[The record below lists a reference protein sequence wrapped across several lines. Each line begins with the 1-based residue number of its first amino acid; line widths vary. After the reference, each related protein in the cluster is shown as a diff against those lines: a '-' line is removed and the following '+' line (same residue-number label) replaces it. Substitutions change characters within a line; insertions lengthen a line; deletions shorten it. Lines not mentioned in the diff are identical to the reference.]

1 MNAWDRFPAHYRAAE
16 CETILSATRNGACVA
31 LLGLSGSGKSNLLG
45 YLAYRHSS
53 AEHPLLLMDCN
64 RLLQHTPW
72 ALLDLIHQALGAS
85 HPLPDSTNRAFESVD
100 EALTARLQ
108 VSATLTLLFD
118 RFEIFAG
125 AEQLAL
131 HNALR
136 ALRDRHKYQ
145 LGYTFAMRRP
155 LPLESELAELVQG
168 HTLWL
173 GALSERDA
181 RWNVQRY
188 GRRHNATWD
197 DDITQALLEIS
208 GGYPSLLK
216 AACEAYAG
224 GAPLHDIE
232 QHPAVQA
239 RIEEFWRDDPPAE
252 FLEASGLA
260 EHPLLARRRGPQVAE
275 ESLTARESL
284 LYDYLQA
291 RANEV
296 CSKDELIRA
305 VWPEDAVYEEG
316 VRDSSLAQ
324 LVRRLRL
331 KVEQDASNPRFIQTV
346 PGRGYL
352 FRVE

>member
-1 MNAWDRFPAHYRAAE
+1 MNAWDRFPTHYRAAE
-16 CETILSATRNGACVA
+16 REVVLGATRGGACVA

-45 YLAYRHSS
+45 FLAHRHSS
-53 AEHPLLLMDCN
+53 DEHPLLLVDCN
-64 RLLQHTPW
+64 RLLQHTSW
-72 ALLDLIHQALGAS
+72 ALLDLINQALGAP
-85 HPLPDSTNRAFESVD
+85 HPLPESTNRAFEIVD
-100 EALTARLQ
+100 LALSECLED
-108 VSATLTLLFD
+108 SATLALLFD
-118 RFEIFAG
+118 RFDIFAG
-125 AEQLAL
+125 AEHFPL

-136 ALRDRHKYQ
+136 ALRDRHKYR
-145 LGYTFAMRRP
+145 LSYTFAMRRP
-155 LPLESELAELVQG
+155 LPLQSELAELVQG

-173 GALSERDA
+173 GALSERDV

-188 GRRHNATWD
+188 ARRHGQSWSD
-197 DDITQALLEIS
+197 DATQALLDVS

-224 GAPLHDIE
+224 GAPLDSIE

-239 RIEEFWRDDPPAE
+239 RIEEFWRDEPPTE
-252 FLEASGLA
+252 FLEASGLT
-260 EHPLLARRRGPQVAE
+260 EHPLLGRRRKPQVPQ

-284 LYDYLQA
+284 LYDYL
-291 RANEV
+291 RAHENEV
-296 CSKDELIRA
+296 CSKDDLIRA

-331 KVEQDASNPRFIQTV
+331 KVEPDASNPRFIHTV

-352 FRVE
+352 LRVE